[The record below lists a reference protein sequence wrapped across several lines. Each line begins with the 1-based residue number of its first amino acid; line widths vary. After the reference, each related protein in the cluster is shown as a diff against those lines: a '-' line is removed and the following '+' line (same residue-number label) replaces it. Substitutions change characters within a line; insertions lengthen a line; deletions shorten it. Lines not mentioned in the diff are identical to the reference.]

1 MSWRDYLRPASFRG
15 ASFYVRSSDTQVGR
29 RTKLHE
35 YAGKDTPWLQDLG
48 RAADKFTLEG
58 YVIQNGD
65 NDFNYMKE
73 RDALIKALTEKGP
86 GTLIHP
92 YYGELKVGLES
103 PASISESFNEG
114 GMATF
119 KMSFVQSGKAN
130 ILTAAPDYVSL
141 MDTLVDYLNAL
152 GLDNC
157 AAALE
162 TAMDAANLANDALS
176 VLNTITGVITNIQNG
191 ISTAVAA
198 AAGFVTELMVGI
210 NTILNA
216 PCSLLGSIQSA
227 ARQVENIVGLGGE
240 VVSGGILGLCS
251 GVLRSNNEMVRLTGD
266 TVPEDLGISICNSI
280 ISSTD
285 YDYTEL
291 GSGQPTEEGLIARAA
306 MSNLSKT
313 SLFASGCRIALRID
327 FTSKD
332 VMLALVEAFS
342 TAMDNFLLELGAQ
355 TNLNNDDT
363 YNGIEELRSMFVE
376 YMLGKGKDLT
386 QIENYTTPADG
397 MNTLVLAYNKYE
409 DITRE
414 SQIFNMN
421 RLDIRHPGFIP
432 GKEEI
437 GILAK

>member
-48 RAADKFTLEG
+48 KAADKFTLEG

-73 RDALIKALTEKGP
+73 RDALIAALIKKGS
-86 GTLIHP
+86 GMLVHP
-92 YYGELKVGLES
+92 YYGELQVGLES
-103 PASISESFNEG
+103 PASISESFSEG

-130 ILTAAPDYVSL
+130 ILTAAPNYTSL
-141 MDTLVDYLNAL
+141 MDNLVAYLNAL

-162 TAMDAANLANDALS
+162 TVMTAANLASDALS
-176 VLNTITGVITNIQNG
+176 VLNTITGVISSIQNG

-198 AAGFVTELMVGI
+198 ATGFVTELIVGI
-210 NTILNA
+210 NTILDA

-227 ARQVENIVGLGGE
+227 AQQVENIVGLGEE
-240 VVSGGILGLCS
+240 VVSGGIIGLCS
-251 GVLRSNNEMVRLTGD
+251 GVLRSNNDMVRLTGD
-266 TVPEDLGISICNSI
+266 TVPENLGVSICNSI
-280 ISSTD
+280 ISSTN
-285 YDYTEL
+285 YNYAEL
-291 GSGQPTEEGLIARAA
+291 GSDHPTEEGLIARAA
-306 MSNLSKT
+306 ISNLNKL
-313 SLFASGCRIALRID
+313 SLFASGCKIALRID
-327 FTSKD
+327 FSSKD
-332 VMLALVEAFS
+332 SMLNLVESYS
-342 TAMDNFLLELGAQ
+342 TAMDNFLLELGSQ
-355 TNLNNDDT
+355 TNINNDDT
-363 YNGIEELRSMFVE
+363 YNGMERLRSMFVD

-397 MNTLVLAYNKYE
+397 INTLVLAYSKYE

-414 SQIFNMN
+414 GQIFNMN
-421 RLDIRHPGFIP
+421 KLDIRHPGFIP
-432 GKEEI
+432 GKETI
-437 GILAK
+437 GILAQ